1 MFTGIIEEIGVLR
14 SSKHGSDS
22 AQLVIEA
29 EKVLQDSQ
37 VGDSIAVNGV
47 CLTAVSFDNR
57 QFTADV
63 MAETLAKTN
72 LGLLHSGDKVNLER
86 ALRLGDRLGGHMV
99 SGHIDGIGTII
110 KQERLDIATLVTIR
124 APREIMRYLI
134 KKGSVA
140 IDGTSLTVVD
150 LETEH
155 FRVSLIPHTAHATV
169 LGLKRVGATVNLE
182 ADIIGK
188 YIEKL
193 AGPKEEARQE
203 SRLNMS
209 FLTEHGFL

>member
-1 MFTGIIEEIGVLR
+1 MFTGIIEEIGALR
-14 SSKHGSDS
+14 SIKRGADS

-29 EKVLQDSQ
+29 ERVLQDSQ

-47 CLTAVSFDNR
+47 CLTATRFDNH

-86 ALRLGDRLGGHMV
+86 ALRLGDRLGGHLV
-99 SGHIDGIGTII
+99 SGHIDGVGTITR
-110 KQERLDIATLVTIR
+110 QERHDIATLFTVS
-124 APREIMRYLI
+124 APREIMCYLI

-150 LETEH
+150 LTTEH
-155 FRVSLIPHTAHATV
+155 FRVSLIPHTTHATV
-169 LGLKRVGATVNLE
+169 LGLKRVGDTVNLE

-188 YIEKL
+188 YVEKL
-193 AGPKEEARQE
+193 ASPKEETGRE
-203 SRLNMS
+203 SRVNMS